1 MKNKFEFDYFH
12 KKKNKKLFEYN
23 NINQDSN
30 QIDQWSKLESIL
42 QRNRKDNYFSN
53 DTIST
58 LNIASLKSMEWDD
71 LNNIQTQK
79 SESNFDSSLNNKY
92 NNQNTDL
99 NLNLNNLEK
108 LIHPIDDDFEKFIQN
123 KIEDLEKLKKPNKN
137 NLKNNG
143 NTNSINII
151 NDNIK
156 ANEKNFGFNNN
167 ILLTHD
173 TNEEK
178 SIIKEKNEA
187 IFTFNKND
195 IDNDEYDK
203 IKAKSF
209 LGDYTYNDNIID
221 NSIFNT
227 NKKYDN
233 NIGKRNKTRLN
244 NLLSR
249 IKSDKKETELI
260 NKPNKFKIFDNS
272 EDNSNLNK
280 IQRRYYEQFREEDK
294 YKNNKEYTKDYFAT
308 ILYELEQGK

>member
-1 MKNKFEFDYFH
+1 MKNKFEFDFFPENN
-12 KKKNKKLFEYN
+12 KKKLFEYN
-23 NINQDSN
+23 SNINQNSKQLDK
-30 QIDQWSKLESIL
+30 WSKLESAL

-58 LNIASLKSMEWDD
+58 LNIASLRSMEWDD
-71 LNNIQTQK
+71 INNIQTQK
-79 SESNFDSSLNNKY
+79 SEINFDSSLNNKY
-92 NNQNTDL
+92 NNQKQNKD
-99 NLNLNNLEK
+99 LNLNNLEK
-108 LIHPIDDDFEKFIQN
+108 LIHPIDDEFEKFIQK
-123 KIEDLEKLKKPNKN
+123 KIEDLEKLKKTNKN
-137 NLKNNG
+137 NLKNNE
-143 NTNSINII
+143 NSINII

-156 ANEKNFGFNNN
+156 INEKSINNN

-195 IDNDEYDK
+195 IENNDEYDR

-221 NSIFNT
+221 NSIFNI
-227 NKKYDN
+227 NKKYEN
-233 NIGKRNKTRLN
+233 NVGKRNKMRLN

-249 IKSDKKETELI
+249 IKSNKKETEII
-260 NKPNKFKIFDNS
+260 NKPNKFKILDNTS
-272 EDNSNLNK
+272 DDNSNLNK
-280 IQRRYYEQFREEDK
+280 IQKRYYEQFREEDK
-294 YKNNKEYTKDYFAT
+294 YRDNKEYSKDYFAT

>member
-1 MKNKFEFDYFH
+1 MKNKFEFDFFP
-12 KKKNKKLFEYN
+12 KNNNKKLFEYN
-23 NINQDSN
+23 NNINQNSIQLDK
-30 QIDQWSKLESIL
+30 WSKLESVL

-53 DTIST
+53 DTNST
-58 LNIASLKSMEWDD
+58 LNIASLKSMDWDD
-71 LNNIQTQK
+71 INNIQTQK
-79 SESNFDSSLNNKY
+79 SEINLDTSLNNKY

-99 NLNLNNLEK
+99 NLNINNLEK
-108 LIHPIDDDFEKFIQN
+108 LIHPIDEEFEKFIQN
-123 KIEDLEKLKKPNKN
+123 KIEDLEKLKSYNII

-143 NTNSINII
+143 NSINTIKD
-151 NDNIK
+151 NNIK
-156 ANEKNFGFNNN
+156 LNEKNFNNM
-167 ILLTHD
+167 LLTHD

-195 IDNDEYDK
+195 IENNDEYDR

-209 LGDYTYNDNIID
+209 LNDYIYNDNIID

-233 NIGKRNKTRLN
+233 NVGQRNKMRLN

-249 IKSDKKETELI
+249 IKSNQKEKELI
-260 NKPNKFKIFDNS
+260 NKPNKFKIFDNNS
-272 EDNSNLNK
+272 DDNTNLNK

-294 YKNNKEYTKDYFAT
+294 YKDNKEYSKDYFAT